1 MAIHPKIKEVAV
13 KFEAQELHA
22 ARSGREVME
31 ALASVVAGSSAASID
46 DLAAELALNAEALL
60 EVMPA
65 YAPPINVLHRV
76 FARLERAQRDA
87 LPVSDFREAIAR
99 EAGAYR
105 QWSEQARSKIALYAT
120 RVIPDGGVVF
130 TFTLSETVLGALRE
144 AARRG
149 VEFRVLVTES
159 RPNADG
165 TMTARS
171 LAEQGIR
178 VEVGIDAGV
187 GELVP
192 RADVMLVGAEAVLA
206 DGSAICKV
214 GTYPAALV
222 ARRSGIPVYVL
233 VDSMKVHSPSL
244 LGKLPALEPLA
255 AKDVLGDGTAPQAPV
270 VGHIFDCTPAELIS
284 ALVTERG
291 LIHPRQVS
299 QWMLEMPM
307 SESLAIRPAGRQGA

>member
-1 MAIHPKIKEVAV
+1 MAVHPKIKEIAV

-31 ALASVVAGSSAASID
+31 ALGLVVAGSSAASID
-46 DLAAELALNAEALL
+46 ELAAELVLNAEALL

-65 YAPPINVLHRV
+65 YAPPINVLHRI
-76 FARLERAQRDA
+76 FARLDRAQGDA
-87 LPVSDFREAIAR
+87 LPVSDFREAVAKDA
-99 EAGAYR
+99 EAYR
-105 QWSEQARSKIALYAT
+105 QWSEQARAKIALYAT

-144 AARRG
+144 AAGRG
-149 VEFRVLVTES
+149 LEFRVLVTES
-159 RPNADG
+159 RPNSDG
-165 TMTARS
+165 TMTARA
-171 LAEQGIR
+171 LAEQGVQ

-222 ARRSGIPVYVL
+222 ARRSGVPVYVL
-233 VDSMKVHSPSL
+233 VDSMKVHSTSL
-244 LGKLPALEPLA
+244 HGSLPALEPLA
-255 AKDVLGDGTAPQAPV
+255 ATDVLADRAAPWAPV
-270 VGHIFDCTPAELIS
+270 VGHLFDCTPADLIS

-291 LIHPRQVS
+291 
-299 QWMLEMPM
+299 
-307 SESLAIRPAGRQGA
+307 